1 MELYHHWQ
9 QIDGLNPG
17 RSKKTAGEKGGKDLT
32 ILSFLNANK
41 VTFLDSSLQQPA
53 TMHVSLKN
61 TMLGINSVLIKLLI
75 TLAAAA
81 ATATAPL

>member
-41 VTFLDSSLQQPA
+41 VTFFRQL
-53 TMHVSLKN
+53 T
-61 TMLGINSVLIKLLI
+61 
-75 TLAAAA
+75 AARFQ
-81 ATATAPL
+81 